1 MPFQR
6 GQRTYKDNENG
17 ESNIVARSTGDPQGK
32 GAAFRAKI
40 EERQRSE
47 RRRNR
52 HKGDVADYANVSP
65 ESLHA
70 AITSV
75 TSADCAIQFGYT
87 KDGSTFVIR
96 IVGDGEPYN
105 EFVRPS
111 ENMDEYLTALAAD
124 YAKEK

>member
-1 MPFQR
+1 M
-6 GQRTYKDNENG
+6 
-17 ESNIVARSTGDPQGK
+17 ARSTGDPQGK

-40 EERQRSE
+40 EGRQREE

-65 ESLHA
+65 NALHSS
-70 AITSV
+70 ITAV

-87 KDGSTFVIR
+87 KDGTTFVVR

-105 EFVRPS
+105 EFIRPS

-124 YAKEK
+124 YTKER